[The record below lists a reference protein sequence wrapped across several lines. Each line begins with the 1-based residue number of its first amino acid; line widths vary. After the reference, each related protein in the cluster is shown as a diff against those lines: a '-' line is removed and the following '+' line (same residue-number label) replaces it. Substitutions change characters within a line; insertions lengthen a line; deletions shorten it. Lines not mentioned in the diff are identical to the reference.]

1 MFNVQIV
8 AATCEGDSD
17 CVNVCPVTI
26 LEMGEVEAKTVATVT
41 GSQEDCIGC
50 MACVNACP
58 SGSITVNED

>member
-1 MFNVQIV
+1 MWNIQIN

-26 LEMGEVEAKTVATVT
+26 LSMDETGPKSAASLT
-41 GSQEDCIGC
+41 GSAEDCIGC

-58 SGSITVNED
+58 SGSITVDED